1 MIRAREMSRE
11 RDGAPEPLFARR
23 VVDRALDR
31 ARTRNPSERAC
42 VRAPGAIARALD
54 RCARAFA
61 EESARAAALRD
72 ARARAK
78 RAATARPDARALT
91 VLLGQAIETTDRRRR
106 GTLAAIAECVRE
118 GRRTAERLRAFAE
131 ANEWTATELESS
143 RAEEARAIGATKKA
157 LAKSE
162 REASAALEAIV
173 GGKRGGKRKT
183 DAASADADAAPRTPG
198 GKRRARAGPRIVASK
213 PAASEETAD
222 DSDEEPMMTAEG
234 PPEEESPAATEV
246 TQPTQPASD
255 EDSDGERALET
266 LTSPTTKNV
275 VQILM
280 EMDLPNHGVS
290 ISESPEKD
298 EDEN

>member
-1 MIRAREMSRE
+1 MSRE

-106 GTLAAIAECVRE
+106 GTLAAIAECARE

-143 RAEEARAIGATKKA
+143 RAEEARAIGATKRGA
-157 LAKSE
+157 GEVRARS
-162 REASAALEAIV
+162 V
-173 GGKRGGKRKT
+173 GGARGDRRWKT
-183 DAASADADAAPRTPG
+183 RREEENRTRRRRTRTRRRERREG
-198 GKRRARAGPRIVASK
+198 NGARERDRGSSRRNRRRAGKRRTIRTRN
-213 PAASEETAD
+213 
-222 DSDEEPMMTAEG
+222 
-234 PPEEESPAATEV
+234 
-246 TQPTQPASD
+246 
-255 EDSDGERALET
+255 R
-266 LTSPTTKNV
+266 
-275 VQILM
+275 
-280 EMDLPNHGVS
+280 
-290 ISESPEKD
+290 
-298 EDEN
+298 